1 MALKFTPNP
10 TFKLLVLVP
19 VAGQDTPEDIPLTVK
34 HLKPVEYSDLV
45 SKTGEAM
52 AKAAGK
58 DGKQVDLMVDTMLAL
73 ITGWE
78 WTDSGKPADVAL
90 SRENMTLVLH
100 NYPAFY
106 HAVISQYGQELYK
119 VREKN

>member
-1 MALKFTPNP
+1 MALKFNPNP

-19 VAGQDTPEDIPLTVK
+19 VAGQDTPEDIPLTVA
-34 HLKPVEYSDLV
+34 HLKPKEYADLINT
-45 SKTGEAM
+45 TGEKM
-52 AKAAGK
+52 AKLAGK
-58 DGKQVDLMVDTMLAL
+58 DDKQVDAMIDTLETL
-73 ITGWE
+73 IKGWE
-78 WTDSGKPADVAL
+78 WTDNGAPTDVAL
-90 SRENMTLVLH
+90 SRENIGAVLA

>member
-1 MALKFTPNP
+1 MALKFNPNP

-34 HLKPVEYSDLV
+34 HLKPAEYTDMV
-45 SKTGEAM
+45 SKAAEEIGKASGKDDKQVSAM
-52 AKAAGK
+52 A
-58 DGKQVDLMVDTMLAL
+58 DMLMSLVTE
-73 ITGWE
+73 WE
-78 WTDSGKPADVAL
+78 WTDEGKPAVVPL
-90 SRENMTLVLH
+90 SKENMSTVIL

-106 HAVISQYGQELYK
+106 SAVVSQYGEELFK

>member
-1 MALKFTPNP
+1 MALKFNPNP

-34 HLKPVEYSDLV
+34 HMKPEAYTDIVKKSAEAINKS
-45 SKTGEAM
+45 TGKEDKQLSVM
-52 AKAAGK
+52 A
-58 DGKQVDLMVDTMLAL
+58 DTLLAL
-73 ITGWE
+73 VTGWE
-78 WTDSGKPADVAL
+78 WTDEGQPVDVAL
-90 SRENMTLVLH
+90 TKENVMLVIE

-106 HAVISQYGQELYK
+106 GAVIAQYGEELFK